1 MTLVGIDT
9 GGTFTDFVFQEGGG
23 WRVRKCLS
31 TPSNPAL
38 AVLEGLHRIG
48 GAGGLHVVHGSTVAT
63 NALLE
68 HKGARTALIA
78 NQGFEDVIEI
88 GRQDRHALYDLR
100 YHRPPA
106 LIPARRRFGL
116 RCRMDCAGR
125 ILEDLDLNAAEKLV
139 QEIEQA
145 GIESVAVSFL
155 FSFKNPVHERMLGR
169 MLCRLGIPVSLSHE
183 ILSEFREYERTST
196 TVINAYVAPKIQ
208 GYLKSVL
215 DFMEGAPLR
224 IMQSNGG
231 SISARTAMREPV
243 RTIFSGPAGGVVG
256 AFEIGRAA
264 GFKRL
269 ITFDMGGTSTDVA
282 LIDDRLPLTLESSI
296 AKHPVRVPMIDIHT
310 VGAGGGSIARMDSGG
325 ALQVGPQSAGSDPGP
340 VCYGKGSHLTVTDA
354 NLFLGRLI
362 PDHFLGGSMRLHPD
376 RISAPFRQMAE
387 QARLSEIQV
396 AEGIVQVVNAAME
409 RAIRVVSV
417 ERGFDP
423 AEFTLFAFGGAG
435 GLHAVSLAR
444 LLHIPRVLA
453 PVNPGILSAIG
464 MLLADVV
471 KDYSLTVMISGGCD
485 PHCLEEMFAP
495 LETEAVRDLKAE
507 GIPLNRIS
515 LKRYLDMRYEGQSH
529 EILVPAQGGNPVAG
543 FHELHRC
550 AYGYC
555 SLQKNTEIVNIRL
568 RAVGASEK
576 PVLEKGEL
584 SREPLREA
592 CFLGNRPVVF
602 DGRFISTP
610 VLSRQELCP
619 GNRIQGPAV
628 LVEYSSTIILPP
640 DSAAWVDDFGN
651 LLIETWSD

>member
-1 MTLVGIDT
+1 MVLVGIDT
-9 GGTFTDFVFQEGGG
+9 GGTFTDFIFQEGGG
-23 WRVRKCLS
+23 WRVFKCLT

-38 AVLEGLHRIG
+38 AVLEGLGRIS
-48 GAGGLHVVHGSTVAT
+48 AADKPHVVHGSTVAT

-68 HKGARTALIA
+68 HKGARTALIT

-88 GRQDRHALYDLR
+88 GRQNRHALYDLH
-100 YHRPPA
+100 YHRTPP
-106 LIPARRRFGL
+106 LIPVQRRFGL
-116 RCRMDCAGR
+116 ECRMDCTGR
-125 ILEDLDLNAAEKLV
+125 ILEDLDSNAAEKRV

-155 FSFKNPVHERMLGR
+155 FSFKNPGHERMMGQ
-169 MLCRLGIPVSLSHE
+169 MLERLGIPVSLSHE

-208 GYLKSVL
+208 GYLQTVL
-215 DFMEGAPLR
+215 DFMKDAPLR

-256 AFEIGRAA
+256 AYEIGRAA
-264 GFKRL
+264 GFNRI

-282 LIDDRLPLTLESSI
+282 LIDDRLPLTMESSI
-296 AKHPVRVPMIDIHT
+296 ARHPVRVPMIDIHT
-310 VGAGGGSIARMDSGG
+310 VGAGGGSIARLDSGG

-340 VCYGKGSHLTVTDA
+340 ICYGKGEQLTVTDA

-362 PDHFLGGSMRLHPD
+362 PDHFLGGDMRLHPD
-376 RISAPFRQMAE
+376 KISAPFGQMAA
-387 QARLSEIQV
+387 QTRLSEIQA

-417 ERGFDP
+417 EKGFDP

-435 GLHAVSLAR
+435 GLHAVFLAR
-444 LLHIPRVLA
+444 LLNIPRVLV

-471 KDYSLTVMISGGCD
+471 KDYSLTVMTSGTCD
-485 PHCLEEMFAP
+485 PQRIEEMFAP
-495 LETEAVRDLKAE
+495 LETEAVKDLFAE
-507 GIPLNRIS
+507 GIHRNRIS
-515 LKRYLDMRYEGQSH
+515 LKRYLDMRYEGQSY
-529 EILVPAQGGNPVAG
+529 EILVPARGDDPVAA

-555 SLQKNTEIVNIRL
+555 SVQKNTEIVNIRL

-576 PVLEKGEL
+576 PVLKKSEL
-584 SREPLREA
+584 SKEPLREA

-602 DGRFISTP
+602 EGRFISTP
-610 VLSRQELCP
+610 IIARQGLCP

-628 LVEYSSTIILPP
+628 LVEYSATTILPP
-640 DSAAWVDDFGN
+640 GAAAQVDAFRN
-651 LLIETWSD
+651 LLIETWTG